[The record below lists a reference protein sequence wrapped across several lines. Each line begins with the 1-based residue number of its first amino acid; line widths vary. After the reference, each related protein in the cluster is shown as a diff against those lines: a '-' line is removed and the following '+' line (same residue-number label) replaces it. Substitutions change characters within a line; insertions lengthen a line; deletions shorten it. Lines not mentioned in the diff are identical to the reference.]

1 MKVAIVG
8 AGVFGSAIAMGLAQH
23 GAEVTLI
30 DAHGPGSGTSSRGA
44 GLVGAGLWH
53 PTGIHLALRSSQ
65 LLRELSDSGKT
76 DGHPFRYLEPG
87 SWTLVGQKDVEGAR
101 ALAKLQ
107 RAHGVEVHERAP
119 PEDMRSDDV
128 AAAFH
133 YPRDGW
139 SWPRFYCEAA
149 SFLLEEAGV
158 TTQKK
163 EVRLAN
169 VDADEIVV
177 AAGVH
182 TRALLRDAGIDLPL
196 LAYRTQATRIL
207 HPRAHELPILHD
219 TITGWYM
226 RPGTQGHLV
235 AGNGTTTTP
244 EDANAWKSQA
254 DEDFVAKTLAR
265 LRARFP
271 HMRDARVDEAWAGID
286 AATPDRLLLAGKLR
300 DGLWVCAGGN
310 GHGFMRAPATGESL
324 AAMIMGKTP
333 RTNIDAYDPQRFAGK
348 APDFQIREGY
358 SIHPADFK

>member
-8 AGVFGSAIAMGLAQH
+8 AGVFGSAIALGLIEH

-30 DAHGPGSGTSSRGA
+30 DATGPGSGTSSRGA

-53 PTGIHLALRSSQ
+53 PTGIRLTLRSSQ
-65 LLRELSDSGKT
+65 LLRALSESGRT
-76 DGHPFRYLEPG
+76 DGHPFRYFEPG
-87 SWTLVGQKDVEGAR
+87 SWTLVQAQDVEGAR
-101 ALAKLQ
+101 ALAQLQ

-119 PEDMRSDDV
+119 PPEMYSDDV

-133 YPRDGW
+133 YPNDGW

-149 SFLLEEAGV
+149 AFSLDEAGA
-158 TTQKK
+158 TQRK
-163 EVRLAN
+163 EKVRLAEI
-169 VDADEIVV
+169 DADEIVV

-182 TRALLRDAGIDLPL
+182 TRSLLQEVGIDLPL
-196 LAYRTQATRIL
+196 LAYRTQAARIL
-207 HPRAHELPILHD
+207 HPRAHELPIVHD
-219 TITGWYM
+219 AVTGWYM
-226 RPGTQGHLV
+226 RPGAHGHLV

-244 EDANAWKSQA
+244 EDPHSWKQEA
-254 DEDFVAKTLAR
+254 DEAFVANTLAR

-271 HMRDARVDEAWAGID
+271 HLRDARVEDSWAGID

-324 AAMIMGKTP
+324 AAMIVGKTP
-333 RTNIDAYDPQRFAGK
+333 RTNIDDYDPLRFAGE
-348 APDFQIREGY
+348 ARDFQIREGY